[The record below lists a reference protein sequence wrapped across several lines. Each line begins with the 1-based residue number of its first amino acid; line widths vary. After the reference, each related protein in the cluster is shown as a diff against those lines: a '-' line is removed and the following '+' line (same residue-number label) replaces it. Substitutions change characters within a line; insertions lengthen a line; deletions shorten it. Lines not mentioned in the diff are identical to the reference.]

1 MGLSML
7 PEKAIPLRVAHDWAN
22 YGRRLATTPLVHKYV
37 GEILKGWVENPRIQN
52 PLALTWL
59 RILIDGDLC
68 FLEEILVE
76 FESDMGESNLSRL
89 IPDLLPTS
97 APLQHTHRCL
107 SALFGEVMTF
117 RKLKELG
124 VADIKKLTTWG
135 DWQADGVTISV
146 KTILDIDENYK
157 LIEDAIEGLACLEEY
172 PMVRGMNR
180 FRVFH
185 GEGLDD
191 RFIEKILGFLHSDL
205 EELLTHLVSGMGYPQ
220 WVYSTVE
227 ALRIP
232 EVAGSGER
240 GRFLVK
246 ATRHNCGEILV
257 VLEDIGVGDSPEQQH
272 RVEFKLEL
280 RPNGSHE
287 FATSNDFNA
296 WSGEPDVDQE
306 KLGQQIAS
314 KLNTLK
320 AKNKGKDTTE
330 FAAWINIEAHP
341 SLQPGIAGHP
351 ERIRD
356 LVSELVEG
364 INFPVFVYIYGGFE
378 LARPLLLRFG
388 PDVGRLPQLG
398 KYSPNTSNQ

>member
-1 MGLSML
+1 ML
-7 PEKAIPLRVAHDWAN
+7 PEKGIPLRVARDWAT
-22 YGRRLATTPLVHKYV
+22 YERKLATTPLVHKYV

-52 PLALTWL
+52 PLALPWL
-59 RILIDGDLC
+59 RILIDGNLS
-68 FLEEILVE
+68 FLEQILVE

-97 APLQHTHRCL
+97 APLQHTSRCL

-124 VADIKKLTTWG
+124 ATDIKKLTTWG
-135 DWQADGVTISV
+135 DWQANGLTISV
-146 KTILDIDENYK
+146 KSILDIDKNYE
-157 LIEDAIEGLACLEEY
+157 LIEDVVEGLACLEEY
-172 PMVRGMNR
+172 PMVRATNH
-180 FRVFH
+180 FWVFH

-191 RFIEKILGFLHSDL
+191 KFIEKILGFLHSDL
-205 EELLTHLVSGMGYPQ
+205 EELLTHLVSGMGYPR
-220 WVYSTVE
+220 WAYSSVE

-232 EVAGSGER
+232 EVAKNSER

-246 ATRHNCGEILV
+246 ATRHNHKEILV

-272 RVEFKLEL
+272 RVELKLEL
-280 RPNGSHE
+280 RPNASHE

-306 KLGQQIAS
+306 KLGRQIAS

-356 LVSELVEG
+356 LVSELLEG
-364 INFPVFVYIYGGFE
+364 ISFPVFVYIYGGFE
-378 LARPLLLRFG
+378 LAKPLLLRFG
-388 PDVGRLPQLG
+388 PDVDRFPRLG
-398 KYSPNTSNQ
+398 TYS